1 MAIPLTDVKSVNMF
15 TSQDFNEFSVISS
28 IYVWVF
34 YCHNILSRIVLSS
47 VILVFTTTMRKNSIF
62 LFSNTLSQIAHFD
75 FTFFF
80 GNKMTIPLRC
90 WDIFVYLI
98 ACANNIMSCLLESNS
113 DSSIGR
119 CKDVKI

>member
-1 MAIPLTDVKSVNMF
+1 MF

-80 GNKMTIPLRC
+80 WEQNDDSIEVLGYLCLSYCMRKQHNVL
-90 WDIFVYLI
+90 FVGI
-98 ACANNIMSCLLESNS
+98 
-113 DSSIGR
+113 
-119 CKDVKI
+119 K